1 MKKRLIAKGQNGFLV
16 TPNGVGRDYTVY
28 DTREMLP
35 EGYNQSDEERHNQ
48 QSQRGGQ
55 YIRQNTNKVAKVIGE
70 IGLAASGLF
79 SAPSDLVMAYN
90 IIRHPVANTKRV
102 LDFGKQIGWF
112 IKNPRAVKIYHG
124 NKYGFKFDLKDAK
137 IGSEN
142 NIGLHVSPDK
152 SMAHQFDPTG
162 NSTMSAWI
170 PRHNMETIDIGA
182 NDVHLFSNN
191 PIHYSRT
198 NGQYQTGDVIGVPKW
213 YRSTRNDN
221 YKFNLMK
228 KHNGNPSKIADENGY
243 TKLFLDNDIDFNLR
257 QETWPDM
264 PEYVQNQFDRLA
276 NLSERYNGKRP
287 DKLEKINQL
296 AARIASKNGKK
307 VIKYHN
313 SNPFEGDGTAYII
326 TNPSV
331 FHYAPKVDTRWFYP
345 LRQSVTL
352 PLINNIQ

>member
-28 DTREMLP
+28 DNREMLP

-79 SAPSDLVMAYN
+79 SAPSDLAMAYN

-112 IKNPRAVKIYHG
+112 IKNPRAIKIYHG
-124 NKYGFKFDLKDAK
+124 NKSGFKFDLSNAK
-137 IGSEN
+137 LGSESN
-142 NIGLHVSPDK
+142 VGLHVSPDK
-152 SMAHQFDPTG
+152 NMAHSFDPTG
-162 NSTMSAWI
+162 NATMSAWI
-170 PRHNMETIDIGA
+170 PRHDMETIDIGA
-182 NDVHLFSNN
+182 NDVRLFSNN
-191 PIHYSRT
+191 TIHFPKT
-198 NGQYQTGDVIGVPKW
+198 NAQFNKSEIGFPDW
-213 YRSTRNDN
+213 YRSTPHDN
-221 YKFNLMK
+221 YRFNLMAK
-228 KHNGNPSKIADENGY
+228 NNGNPSRITDKNGY
-243 TKLFLDNDIDFNLR
+243 TKMFLDNDVDINLR

-264 PEYVQNQFDRLA
+264 PKYVQNQFDRLA
-276 NLSERYNGKRP
+276 NLSNKYWKRP
-287 DKLEKINQL
+287 DKMERINQL

-326 TNPSV
+326 TDPSV